1 MAGCNLIIR
10 GIKICVVCQSRVC
23 PRAGRLVVFVGGSHG
38 RVDKNPFAVYIG
50 FRPPVVA
57 HINIVLREPVVGRHR
72 EAMSVN
78 ESGRNVLRTGKC
90 KIDCREALAGGVNT
104 PGNAVCAAQA
114 VFIIVNIVIR
124 IRILIRVRG
133 KSHGVIV
140 KVFRGILIYF

>member
-1 MAGCNLIIR
+1 MAGRNLFVR
-10 GIKICVVCQSRVC
+10 RVEVCVVCQPCVS
-23 PRAGRLVVFVGGSHG
+23 PRAGRFVVFIGGSHG

-57 HINIVLREPVVGRHR
+57 HINIVLRKPVVGRHR